1 MFTTDLFEQ
10 NLRPVTVCFGR
21 MNPPTLGHGQLLK
34 TVADHAAGADY
45 YIFATKTHKLPD
57 NPLPYDVKFNFLQ
70 AMFPEYAE
78 HMVYNPELKTI
89 MQVAQWLY
97 DQGYTELNFVAG
109 SDRIPEFSKLLNTYN
124 GKGQPGDKGYYIFSK
139 INMISA
145 GDRDPDAEGLSG
157 ISASK
162 ARAAAAAGNFDDFVA
177 KTGAG
182 KLSRPLYNAVRDAM
196 GVSEDVA
203 PDSQSTTSPIHG
215 NNIEEE
221 AAGVGVVAA
230 NKKMTRDPRYSMS
243 ITKDVKPSTPKNM
256 LRALRLA
263 ETKKLQELNPLIA
276 AGAAAAGLATGAI
289 SAYRNQNPNQ
299 KTSSERIR
307 DERKQAIDKAIKD
320 KISQPQEP
328 SSKLDEKWSQKQRK
342 SVDCSNPKGFS
353 QKAHCAG
360 RRARQSGRNTKSS
373 PISESRELELSVVP
387 MIKKF
392 LPIVKKELELDQLPK
407 IKIQRH
413 VEVHNGQATFGRF
426 VNDDEVIYVGI
437 ADRHPVDVL
446 RTLAH
451 ELVHWKQFTEGRIKP
466 DSGETGSDIEN
477 EAHAVAGVLMRHF
490 NKQYPDAIKLDN
502 IELQESQDYV
512 AGNISY
518 SETLNPVAW
527 AGNELKSEVRD
538 RLLKIS
544 GEFVKYLEVPGF
556 KVLDV
561 VLTGSMA
568 NYNWTKYSDFDLHVI
583 TNYSDLE
590 CEDLAETFYRAKK
603 ELWNNYHDITIG
615 GHEVEMYVEDAAKPP
630 VSAGIFSILDN
641 RWIKKPQYDKPEVDK
656 SAVNAKVADLA
667 QQIKSAM
674 QSADTV
680 SDIQR
685 IKDKL
690 RRMRRSGLDTGGEF
704 SVENL
709 SYKILRNMGLLN
721 KMSDIQTANQDRRL
735 SLPEDKKKVKYLRP
749 GELRGSYTDQ
759 QLRQLG
765 FRQTEK
771 GQWHID
777 QSQWDQ
783 LVANK
788 QINETEV
795 EEARMGAS
803 DFAAA
808 VEQGQTKGVL
818 VGFEFEVLVP
828 RATIEQSSQK
838 QVQTIDAALVQDLIN
853 RENLLIDQD
862 TSSLT
867 PEQFDNLFKLK
878 PEKSANYPTATEA
891 YNAFKQKKLEN
902 VIQAFN
908 NIPEEIRKKYVSQ
921 IKAKINPRLNAY
933 EKQMEF
939 ARMLGF
945 VIYNR
950 HFFGDTGRLGYEL
963 QNSAKKE
970 DEWSYILRVWFG
982 IDADKVQRR
991 LNSLFE
997 YNPETVYEQLR
1008 LSRYQED
1015 DYDNYHDYDY
1025 QGAVK
1030 VLQPALKQT
1039 FGSEGRAVTVFNSYH
1054 EKRKN
1059 VTDWYIEPDGS
1070 IHPNSG
1076 EDGAAEVVSPPYP
1089 AQQAMSALRSFYT
1102 MAQGLNLYTNSS
1114 TGLHINVSIPEKID
1128 ILKLALFVGDQYVL
1142 KQFGREESDY
1152 AASAV
1157 KQITRQAY
1165 IAKRERTKKY
1175 RQPYDLKTLANIA
1188 KSATNFHSASISN
1201 NGKYI
1206 SFRHAGGDYLS
1217 NLDNIAATVGRFIR
1231 AMLIAADPAAYVQ
1244 EYKAELAKLTQT
1256 PIKTDLPAQL
1266 RTQGLPAYQLSVYV
1280 TSKNKS
1286 IDTVKPHQLSFEID
1300 WKNFYIKHIESNSAA
1315 AKQSI
1320 VNTTRSPEAKQYAQN
1335 DSLDKFYTLT
1345 VLPSNEIGL
1354 RDINAFV
1361 EHGVTSEPIGY
1372 NLIRKI
1378 MLPAT
1383 DPAAQA
1389 LLKSVLQSQYGKKP
1403 VKRTR

>member
-1 MFTTDLFEQ
+1 MFTIDLFEQ
-10 NLRPVTVCFGR
+10 TARPVTVCFGR

-34 TVADHAAGADY
+34 TVADNAANGDY

-57 NPLPYDVKFNFLQ
+57 NPLPYDVKFKFLQ

-97 DQGYTELNFVAG
+97 NQGYTELNFVAG
-109 SDRIPEFSKLLNTYN
+109 SDRIPEFEKLLKSYN
-124 GKGQPGDKGYYIFSK
+124 GKGQPGDKGYYIFSN

-182 KLSRPLYNAVRDAM
+182 KLARSLYDAVRDAM
-196 GVSEDVA
+196 GVSEDIVTDA
-203 PDSQSTTSPIHG
+203 QSTTSPIHG

-221 AAGVGVVAA
+221 AAGVGVIAA
-230 NKKMTRDPRYSMS
+230 NKKMARNPRYSMS

-263 ETKKLQELNPLIA
+263 EKKLTELNPLIA

-320 KISQPQEP
+320 KISQPETS

-360 RRARQSGRNTKSS
+360 RKARQSGEKTKSG
-373 PISESRELELSVVP
+373 PVTESKQAESASIP

-392 LPIVKKELELDQLPK
+392 LPIARKELKLERLPK

-413 VEVHNGQATFGRF
+413 VEVHDGQATFGRF
-426 VNDDEVIYVGI
+426 VNGEDTIYVGI

-451 ELVHWKQFTEGRIKP
+451 ELVHWRQFLDGRIEP
-466 DSGETGSDIEN
+466 NSGETGSPIEN

-490 NKQYPDAIKLDN
+490 NKKYPDAIKLDN
-502 IELQESQDYV
+502 IELQESKDYV
-512 AGNISY
+512 SGNISY
-518 SETLNPVAW
+518 SESLNPVAW
-527 AGNELKSEVRD
+527 EGDELKPEVRD

-556 KVLDV
+556 EVLDV

-568 NYNWTKYSDFDLHVI
+568 NYNWTKYSDFDLHVV

-590 CEDLAETFYRAKK
+590 CADLAETFYRAKK

-615 GHEVEMYVEDAAKPP
+615 GHEVEMYVEDSAKPP

-656 SAVNAKVADLA
+656 SAVNAKVTDLA

-721 KMSDIQTANQDRRL
+721 KMSDIQTAYQDRRL

-795 EEARMGAS
+795 DEARMGAS

-808 VEQGQTKGVL
+808 VEQGQAKGVL

-828 RATIEQSSQK
+828 QATIEQAKTTQERPI
-838 QVQTIDAALVQDLIN
+838 TADLVQLIISDYGVFSKTIQQI
-853 RENLLIDQD
+853 LPSKFDSIFTLIPNPEIKYA
-862 TSSLT
+862 TS
-867 PEQFDNLFKLK
+867 EEAIVAYRKEKLK
-878 PEKSANYPTATEA
+878 K
-891 YNAFKQKKLEN
+891 
-902 VIQAFN
+902 VVQAFY
-908 NIPEEIRKKYVSQ
+908 NIPEKIREIWVPVIKSQ
-921 IKAKINPRLNAY
+921 IPRRSDPYQRQL
-933 EKQMEF
+933 QF
-939 ARMLGF
+939 ARFLGF
-945 VIYNR
+945 TIYQNYS
-950 HFFGDTGRLGYEL
+950 GKTEKLGLEL
-963 QNSAKKE
+963 RDVARMDDDNWYSIL
-970 DEWSYILRVWFG
+970 SYWLN
-982 IDADKVQRR
+982 IDADEVIPN
-991 LNSLFE
+991 LNYYFD
-997 YNPETVYEQLR
+997 YNPSQVYEVFNLAQY
-1008 LSRYQED
+1008 SQESE
-1015 DYDNYHDYDY
+1015 YDNYHDYDY
-1025 QGAVK
+1025 LGAVK
-1030 VLQPALKQT
+1030 VLQPALTQT
-1039 FGSEGRAVTVFNSYH
+1039 FGSEGRAVTVFNRYH
-1054 EKRKN
+1054 EKHKN
-1059 VTDWYIEPDGS
+1059 VTDWYIEPDS
-1070 IHPNSG
+1070 SLEPNSG

-1089 AQQAMSALRSFYT
+1089 VQQAMSALRSFYT
-1102 MAQGLNLYTNSS
+1102 MAQKLNLYTNNS

-1128 ILKLALFVGDQYVL
+1128 ILKLAVFVGDQYVL
-1142 KQFGREESDY
+1142 KQFGREDSEY
-1152 AASAV
+1152 AYSAE

-1165 IAKRERTKKY
+1165 IAKRERTKKD
-1175 RQPYDLKTLANIA
+1175 RRPYDLKTLANIA
-1188 KSATNFHSASISN
+1188 KSATNLHSASISD

-1206 SFRHAGGDYLS
+1206 SFRHSGGDYLS
-1217 NLDNIAATVGRFIR
+1217 NLDKIAATVGRFIR
-1231 AMLIAADPAAYVQ
+1231 AMLIAADPTAYAQ
-1244 EYKAELAKLTQT
+1244 EYQSALAKLTQAPT
-1256 PIKTDLPAQL
+1256 QINLPAQL

-1286 IDTVKPHQLSFEID
+1286 IDTVKPHQLSTEID
-1300 WKNFYIKHIESNSAA
+1300 WKNFHIKQTEPNSAA

-1320 VNTTRSPEAKQYAQN
+1320 VNTMRRPEAKQYAQN
-1335 DSLDKFYTLT
+1335 DSLDKFYMFT

-1354 RDINAFV
+1354 KEINRFE
-1361 EHGVTSEPIGY
+1361 EHGVDSEPIGY

-1378 MLPAT
+1378 MLPAN
-1383 DPAAQA
+1383 DPDAQQ